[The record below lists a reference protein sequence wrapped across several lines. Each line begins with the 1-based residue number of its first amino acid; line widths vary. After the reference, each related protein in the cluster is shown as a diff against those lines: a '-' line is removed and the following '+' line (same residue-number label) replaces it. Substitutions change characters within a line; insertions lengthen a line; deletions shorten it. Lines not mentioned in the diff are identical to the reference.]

1 MNQENIM
8 ELTKL
13 LSSTSFHICLTITL
27 VSLIK
32 TFLTLFFS
40 VRLSEVNKSTIS
52 IRTNEKSASYSKP
65 EQSDR
70 IIRILKSDD
79 DVVNEFYNKSS

>member
-13 LSSTSFHICLTITL
+13 VSSTSFHICLTITI

-32 TFLTLFFS
+32 TFLTLFFN
-40 VRLSEVNKSTIS
+40 VRLAETNKSTIS
-52 IRTNEKSASYSKP
+52 IKTNEKSASYSKP

-70 IIRILKSDD
+70 VIKILKSDD
-79 DVVNEFYNKSS
+79 DVENEFYDRSS

>member
-13 LSSTSFHICLTITL
+13 ISSSSFHICLTITV
-27 VSLIK
+27 VSLLK

-40 VRLSEVNKSTIS
+40 VRLAETNKSTIS
-52 IRTNEKSASYSKP
+52 IKTNEKSASYSKP
-65 EQSDR
+65 EHSDR
-70 IIRILKSDD
+70 VIKILKSDEE
-79 DVVNEFYNKSS
+79 VENEFYDKSS